1 MAQFRAPDDW
11 DPPSVVQVT
20 VEAGPRAG
28 GVEARVRRMRTAIAL
43 GMVGT
48 GVAVCAVFVSGG
60 LAGGG
65 RGAERSAKAPAPVA
79 IAPDGSQLVAVT
91 EAYRFP
97 LGCVSVT
104 VSDGKVRAH
113 PGPCWRYGV
122 SVTAILRRIAGI
134 WRLALEVRS
143 PNCPRLALPA
153 SLLARLAVCRR

>member
-1 MAQFRAPDDW
+1 MAQRGAPDDW

-20 VEAGPRAG
+20 VESGPRAAA
-28 GVEARVRRMRTAIAL
+28 VEARVRRMRTAIAV
-43 GMVGT
+43 GMVGA
-48 GVAVCAVFVSGG
+48 GVAVCAVFLSVG
-60 LAGGG
+60 LTGVR
-65 RGAERSAKAPAPVA
+65 RGAERSATAPAPAA
-79 IAPDGSQLVAVT
+79 IAPDGSQLVAVA

-97 LGCVSVT
+97 LGCVSLT
-104 VSDGKVRAH
+104 ASDGKVRAR

-122 SVTAILRRIAGI
+122 SVTAILRRIAGV